1 MKSLMRYTIKSG
13 RVTEV
18 RDCLVETV
26 LDPTARKPRPRGK
39 RRGKSLASQI
49 ERNMREAVKNL
60 ARLINCN
67 FGGGDMFLTLKYS
80 DDRLPTSKEEAK
92 AEVRRFIRRLDRAY
106 RKQTGRKLRYVLVTA
121 DRSSKT
127 GETVRLHHHIVM
139 DAVDYALIAKHWA
152 DDQFYCRYLDN
163 RGDYTAVARYMVKNA
178 GYDRGVR
185 TWSASQGLNKPE
197 ISAPVPVKTLGG
209 ARLPKEA
216 VIMENQVTED
226 EVSGF
231 RAAYIRYVMPQEGEI
246 GRKGFSDTVTRARAH
261 VGARAIQN
269 RRITRE

>member
-18 RDCLVETV
+18 RDCLIETV

-39 RRGKSLASQI
+39 RRGKSLAAQI

-60 ARLINCN
+60 ARLLNCN
-67 FGGGDMFLTLKYS
+67 FAGGDMFLTLTYP
-80 DDRLPTSKEEAK
+80 DDRLPSSKEEAK
-92 AEVRRFIRRLDRAY
+92 AEVRRFIRRLDRVY
-106 RKQTGRKLRYVLVTA
+106 RKETGRKLRYVLVTA

-127 GETVRLHHHIVM
+127 GEITRLHHHIVM
-139 DAVDYALIAKHWA
+139 DAVAYELLKKHWSGA
-152 DDQFYCRYLDN
+152 HLRAEYLDN
-163 RGDYTAVARYMVKNA
+163 KGDYTAMARYMVKNA

-185 TWSASQGLNKPE
+185 TWSASQGLKNPE

-209 ARLPKEA
+209 ARLPKGA
-216 VIMENQVTED
+216 VVMENQITED

-246 GRKGFSDTVTRARAH
+246 GRPRRTKEQREQPQRTRTV
-261 VGARAIQN
+261 G
-269 RRITRE
+269 RRE